1 MNTHRLF
8 GWVIP
13 AALVAVFFASC
24 GREPVLDMAK
34 DGRSLMIT
42 PSLLDLQ
49 ENSLKVRALTE
60 DDLKDNL
67 YNENVVSRLDVFFF
81 AGTTLAQVYHIT
93 TDAGTV
99 SHGGKTG
106 YLLSDDW
113 AKDGLQMNTA
123 YTVYVVANSTDATV
137 TTATKTSG
145 VTPETLMGRSHADA
159 DIYKRYNA
167 STEDDTYTKNK
178 SFLMNAKVDS
188 WTITSS
194 GTQLVNDDKITL
206 ERAAVK
212 FVLDVSLSDAFAA
225 RLSSVGER
233 YGEPNWKFINFNTVT
248 PEVPGAATAPDAVLA
263 TGGSGKYLTVVPG
276 TGDQAGHYTVETY
289 AYPQTWTADNA
300 IDAAPAIFLSFPCD
314 HGEGTSEA
322 YHYYYIPIC
331 SQSTTATVRNN
342 LYKVNAVISSYGS
355 TEAISGTEV
364 NLNYAVMPWGASN
377 TASIEAIANDY
388 ILATPSIYTFKGGPT
403 DAMLSTQIKYYA
415 SGDVTVDTESIYAFY
430 IDKNGDE
437 VEITD
442 LDGLFSIQRTST
454 GSSGYFTVSSLVPTN
469 GTYREVHFTVTC
481 GSKSQVVKI
490 RHYPLDFIT
499 AEDGAYSSYNYDGWA
514 VPEED
519 KSFAAA
525 NVVGSRFVFSESS
538 LSDWEGNDYGIFN
551 SHIFD
556 EGKVKVLNADGTVGS
571 QVNTNPLTNNQM
583 YILQIT
589 SANDAYTI
597 GRPSLTIKYETVYT
611 YSNYWEEL
619 ESIPYKTSNDNV
631 ISPAF
636 ILGSQLGAVGI
647 VSSAK
652 FAAMHCSLYKEYDGK
667 TTWTGWRLPTKQEV
681 KYMIDNQ
688 NTYGDV
694 MAEVVGGRYYWTLD
708 GGYVYNEDADGTG
721 DNSSENGSKYVR
733 CVRDLSETELKEIN
747 KFE

>member
-233 YGEPNWKFINFNTVT
+233 YGEPNWKFINFNT
-248 PEVPGAATAPDAVLA
+248 D
-263 TGGSGKYLTVVPG
+263 
-276 TGDQAGHYTVETY
+276 
-289 AYPQTWTADNA
+289 
-300 IDAAPAIFLSFPCD
+300 
-314 HGEGTSEA
+314 
-322 YHYYYIPIC
+322 
-331 SQSTTATVRNN
+331 
-342 LYKVNAVISSYGS
+342 
-355 TEAISGTEV
+355 
-364 NLNYAVMPWGASN
+364 
-377 TASIEAIANDY
+377 
-388 ILATPSIYTFKGGPT
+388 
-403 DAMLSTQIKYYA
+403 
-415 SGDVTVDTESIYAFY
+415 
-430 IDKNGDE
+430 
-437 VEITD
+437 
-442 LDGLFSIQRTST
+442 
-454 GSSGYFTVSSLVPTN
+454 
-469 GTYREVHFTVTC
+469 
-481 GSKSQVVKI
+481 
-490 RHYPLDFIT
+490 
-499 AEDGAYSSYNYDGWA
+499 
-514 VPEED
+514 
-519 KSFAAA
+519 
-525 NVVGSRFVFSESS
+525 
-538 LSDWEGNDYGIFN
+538 
-551 SHIFD
+551 
-556 EGKVKVLNADGTVGS
+556 
-571 QVNTNPLTNNQM
+571 
-583 YILQIT
+583 
-589 SANDAYTI
+589 
-597 GRPSLTIKYETVYT
+597 
-611 YSNYWEEL
+611 
-619 ESIPYKTSNDNV
+619 
-631 ISPAF
+631 
-636 ILGSQLGAVGI
+636 
-647 VSSAK
+647 
-652 FAAMHCSLYKEYDGK
+652 
-667 TTWTGWRLPTKQEV
+667 
-681 KYMIDNQ
+681 
-688 NTYGDV
+688 
-694 MAEVVGGRYYWTLD
+694 
-708 GGYVYNEDADGTG
+708 
-721 DNSSENGSKYVR
+721 
-733 CVRDLSETELKEIN
+733 
-747 KFE
+747 